1 MRKTLGYLLTW
12 TTYGTWLQGDEHR
25 YVKDGAVLGANK
37 PLANANKQNLT
48 KEPVIL
54 TQPQRKIVEDA
65 IYAKANDIGQ
75 TILALAVCSSH
86 VHIVVD
92 YTTKDIGLIVRYYKM
107 VAQTALRNEGFEG
120 RLWTKGFDKRFCFD
134 EHSLRK
140 RVDYVNYKS
149 E

>member
-12 TTYGTWLQGDEHR
+12 TAYGTWLQGDERR

-54 TQPQRKIVEDA
+54 TQQQRKIVEDA
-65 IYAKANDIGQ
+65 IYAKANVIGQ
-75 TILALAVCSSH
+75 TILALAVCSNH

-107 VAQTALRNEGFEG
+107 AAQTALRDKGFEG

-140 RVDYVNYKS
+140 RVDYFNYQYK
-149 E
+149 